1 MTSESC
7 SDAGCPGSCIDRA
20 TIDDNSQTIWIGPEI
35 ALDGRSSMD
44 REQVLRL
51 LLPLW
56 GVAFVAGFVM
66 ACR

>member
-1 MTSESC
+1 MEGRRMPWILYPPSY
-7 SDAGCPGSCIDRA
+7 DRRQFVDNWAG
-20 TIDDNSQTIWIGPEI
+20 
-35 ALDGRSSMD
+35 ALFASRTGRRMD
-44 REQVLRL
+44 RDQILRL

>member
-1 MTSESC
+1 MISAVSTPENVGRDPSGAVFLPGRASC
-7 SDAGCPGSCIDRA
+7 FYEAAAMAG
-20 TIDDNSQTIWIGPEI
+20 
-35 ALDGRSSMD
+35 MD
-44 REQVLRL
+44 RDELLKL

>member
-1 MTSESC
+1 
-7 SDAGCPGSCIDRA
+7 
-20 TIDDNSQTIWIGPEI
+20 
-35 ALDGRSSMD
+35 MD

-56 GVAFVAGFVM
+56 GVAFVAGFIM